1 MPAVLDTVEARAGP
15 ARPAPVELVVGAYA
29 DMVREHLAIAACWLS
44 GALDAAT
51 RRVERA
57 TDATIAE
64 RLAGLVAAG
73 GGPRPT
79 ALQSR
84 TLVALIDG
92 LLRHAFSEHPDGDP
106 QILREACR
114 AARAYVAALEPCGP
128 GSRGAGVR

>member
-1 MPAVLDTVEARAGP
+1 
-15 ARPAPVELVVGAYA
+15 
-29 DMVREHLAIAACWLS
+29 MVREHPAIRRLWLS

-51 RRVERA
+51 GASSAPPTRRSPSGSRA
-57 TDATIAE
+57 
-64 RLAGLVAAG
+64 LVAAG